1 MDTTLRIS
9 SGAISDRGLSEKRPA
24 NEDAYLELDHC
35 GIYAVADGVGGAQAG
50 DVASQMAVEII
61 GEAFTNLRPGADSES
76 VMLSA
81 IEKANSSIF
90 QMAHDLPQ
98 LSSMATTV
106 VALHLNGNIATI
118 GHVGDSRLYRV
129 DRDGNLFRDTDDH
142 SMVAEEV
149 RAGRMTEEQAEN
161 HPSRNII
168 SRALGAEES
177 VSVDM
182 KTLMIDGGTAF
193 LLCSDGITRHVSDQE
208 IKGVLTFGG
217 SPADICSYLKDLC
230 YHRGAEDNLTAVVV
244 KTSFHTTFETEQF
257 DTIPNLAP
265 LPLRLDLEESTVT
278 SARPRIA
285 NAISSPH
292 EEDDLLELDTETPDA
307 ELQPATMVAR
317 SSETELESANGNETV
332 AETAHD
338 LSEQAEPVFRIEP
351 PQPKPAD
358 NEIDL
363 QRSTPAELSIFGNT
377 GTEIETNK
385 GISATKVA
393 SAAAFLVLGAILG
406 IGAYY
411 FAIAPPAVDTDGPQ
425 LTEMRAANIPL
436 SAFEENRRNV
446 DKDPSG
452 YVERFGQDPQDC
464 EDFYLLG
471 RAYLLTGD
479 YSNARN
485 ALVEARNRLSEA
497 DPTNASVLA
506 SDIAIAMSVT
516 NGTTV
521 QSMLRK
527 ELEATRPAQ
536 ALPSANQ
543 INSPE

>member
-1 MDTTLRIS
+1 MDRMFQIS
-9 SGAISDRGLSEKRPA
+9 SAAISDRGLSEKRPE
-24 NEDAYLELDHC
+24 NEDAYLELGDF

-50 DVASQMAVEII
+50 DVASQMAVEIV
-61 GEAFTNLRPGADSES
+61 GEAFMNLRPGTDLES

-81 IEKANSSIF
+81 IEKANSAIF
-90 QMAHDLPQ
+90 QMAKDLPQ

-106 VALHLNGNIATI
+106 VALHINSNIATI

-129 DRDGNLFRDTDDH
+129 DRNGDFYRETDDH
-142 SMVAEEV
+142 SVVAEEV

-177 VSVDM
+177 VSVDL
-182 KTLMIDGGTAF
+182 KTFMIDGGTAF

-217 SPADICSYLKDLC
+217 SPSDICEYLKDLC

-244 KTSFHTTFETEQF
+244 KTASSGAGQTGDDQTPNRVQIPDKNETDETT
-257 DTIPNLAP
+257 IASV
-265 LPLRLDLEESTVT
+265 RATVAGT
-278 SARPRIA
+278 SP
-285 NAISSPH
+285 SDQD
-292 EEDDLLELDTETPDA
+292 EGDLLELETAARPEVINSPARVKNITEFREEARDTDETQREPDFG
-307 ELQPATMVAR
+307 E
-317 SSETELESANGNETV
+317 ETV
-332 AETAHD
+332 PD
-338 LSEQAEPVFRIEP
+338 FQIEP
-351 PQPKPAD
+351 PSSKIENIESNYQKSGD
-358 NEIDL
+358 
-363 QRSTPAELSIFGNT
+363 AEFTIFGSSNVKDSKRENRT
-377 GTEIETNK
+377 
-385 GISATKVA
+385 A
-393 SAAAFLVLGAILG
+393 SKALAAIGFLVLGAVIG

-411 FAIAPPAVDTDGPQ
+411 FAIAPQPVDTDGPR

-446 DKDPSG
+446 DKDPAN
-452 YVERFGQDPQDC
+452 YIARFSNDPQDC

-479 YSNARN
+479 YPNAK
-485 ALVEARNRLSEA
+485 ASFTEARNRLSEA
-497 DPTNASVLA
+497 DPTNAAVLA

-527 ELEATRPAQ
+527 ELEITNPTASQSPA
-536 ALPSANQ
+536 N
-543 INSPE
+543 INSNN